1 MIDEIGKRG
10 REQGREGGLLG
21 GEEDIDCNVVKSQ
34 ILVVLMVVS
43 YA

>member
-1 MIDEIGKRG
+1 MIDEIGQKG
-10 REQGREGGLLG
+10 EGTREGGLLG